1 VTGYLIDIL
10 AALAKEPSAVP
21 LGPNT
26 LIAPDDPTLVRY
38 VQEVL
43 RPQFIGLGACDVLDL
58 PLNQF
63 AVRFGNGAGP
73 CLALTAYTPTQHH
86 NLMSDPWSGR
96 IRTPVELGI
105 DEPCLFGQG
114 VTQNKVHQACL
125 LSLAKWLVEEAVT
138 IDGTLLLC
146 VNNEGRSTHDCSTA
160 MLDALPVKPDLM
172 IQLFNSSFDVH
183 VGNRGRIDIYVHVR
197 GQATHSSSP
206 HPTGRVISTVGE
218 VLRRIEALDEKVRT
232 AVHPLLGP
240 EQAVPY
246 QVFFEPLAP
255 HTLPDYAKVTVD
267 RRILPG
273 SDPQAAADQLAEA
286 LGDLTSYGCEVE
298 VEAGVTM
305 LPAQFPSESVG
316 LLDALDGAI
325 REHLQVE
332 PTHAFYGGSFDAG
345 GPLDMGIPTVMF
357 GAPIEG
363 TVLGDDFVRLSV
375 AHTQDAVLKGT
386 VKRFFAVS

>member
-1 VTGYLIDIL
+1 VNGYLIDTL
-10 AALAKEPSAVP
+10 ADLAKEPSAVP
-21 LGPNT
+21 LGRET
-26 LIAPDDPTLVRY
+26 LIAPDDPILVRY

-43 RPQFIGLGACDVLDL
+43 RPRFIGLGACDVLDL

-63 AVRFGNGAGP
+63 AVRFGTGNGP

-96 IRTPVELGI
+96 IRTPLELGV

-125 LSLAKWLVEEAVT
+125 LSLAKWLVEEDVT

-146 VNNEGRSTHDCSTA
+146 VNNEGRSTHDCSMA
-160 MLDALPVKPDLM
+160 MLDALPVRPDLM

-183 VGNRGRIDIYVHVR
+183 VGNRGRIDVYVHVR
-197 GQATHSSSP
+197 GVATHSSSP
-206 HPTGRVISTVGE
+206 PPTGRVIGTVGE
-218 VLRRIEALDEKVRT
+218 ILRRIEVLDEQVRVT
-232 AVHPLLGP
+232 AHPSLGH

-246 QVFFEPLAP
+246 QVVFEPLAP

-267 RRILPG
+267 RRLLPG
-273 SDPQAAADQLAEA
+273 TDPQAAADQLAEA
-286 LGDLTSYGCEVE
+286 LGDLSSFGCEVE

-305 LPAQFPSESVG
+305 LPALFPSESAG
-316 LLDALDGAI
+316 LLDALDDSI
-325 REHLQVE
+325 RLHLKQE

-345 GPLDMGIPTVMF
+345 GPLARGIPTVMF

-363 TVLGDDFVRLSV
+363 TVLGDDFIRLSV
-375 AHTQDAVLKGT
+375 ARTQEAVLKST
-386 VKRFFAVS
+386 VERFFTAS